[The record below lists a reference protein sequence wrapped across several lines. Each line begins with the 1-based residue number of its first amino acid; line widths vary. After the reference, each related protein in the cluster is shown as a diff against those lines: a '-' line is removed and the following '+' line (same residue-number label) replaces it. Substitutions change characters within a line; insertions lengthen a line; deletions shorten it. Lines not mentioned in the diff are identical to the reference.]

1 MIGNP
6 SRLVIRRRL
15 ARRTAAVLA
24 PFQQRST
31 SFVVDAMNGC
41 SASTNGSSR
50 SIPRGRVEPL
60 DPTRRFERDAAL
72 NELITCVD

>member
-24 PFQQRST
+24 RFQQRST

-50 SIPRGRVEPL
+50 SIA
-60 DPTRRFERDAAL
+60 TRRFERDPAL

>member
-15 ARRTAAVLA
+15 ARLTAAVLA
-24 PFQQRST
+24 PFHQRST
-31 SFVVDAMNGC
+31 SFVVDAMKGC
-41 SASTNGSSR
+41 SALDQ
-50 SIPRGRVEPL
+50 RVKPL
-60 DPTRRFERDAAL
+60 DPTRRFERNPAL

>member
-15 ARRTAAVLA
+15 ARRTAAALA
-24 PFQQRST
+24 LFQQRSG

-41 SASTNGSSR
+41 SALDQ
-50 SIPRGRVEPL
+50 RVKPL
-60 DPTRRFERDAAL
+60 DPTRRADPAL
-72 NELITCVD
+72 NELITCVE